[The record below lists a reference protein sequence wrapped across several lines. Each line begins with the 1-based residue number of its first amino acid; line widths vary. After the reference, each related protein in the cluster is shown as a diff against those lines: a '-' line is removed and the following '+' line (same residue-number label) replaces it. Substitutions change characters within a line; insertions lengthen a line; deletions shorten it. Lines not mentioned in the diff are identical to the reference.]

1 MLWVVDSFVQV
12 TCLSANAFFIFPKK
26 LPWIKNPHLQLPTM
40 PGRRLSMKR
49 HMKSPLVEAD
59 KKSSETSFELTEMGL
74 FQDENSS
81 TKLHLDHFLERN
93 ERWNTGISTSCL
105 FCESRVQGLCNK
117 TATPK
122 INSLAQD
129 AGPGVTCR
137 PGGWRLQACKTWM
150 LEVKKS

>member
-1 MLWVVDSFVQV
+1 MLRVVDSFDQA

-74 FQDENSS
+74 FQNENSS
-81 TKLHLDHFLERN
+81 TKLHLEHFVGKKWKMKHWYQYVWLY
-93 ERWNTGISTSCL
+93 SSCL

-122 INSLAQD
+122 IKSWFKMPALVSLVALLD
-129 AGPGVTCR
+129 GGSR
-137 PGGWRLQACKTWM
+137 PAKHGC
-150 LEVKKS
+150 